1 MANNGPVKKVPERM
15 CTGCKVHK
23 PKKELIRVVKAPD
36 GEISVDFHGK
46 KSGRGAYVCND
57 LYYALMQMQ
66 EKLGCKGLFIH
77 VPPQSAMASEK
88 VAETLEICLQTILG

>member
-57 LYYALMQMQ
+57 ISCLEKAIKSRALERAFSCAIPAEIV
-66 EKLGCKGLFIH
+66 EKLREVLMKG
-77 VPPQSAMASEK
+77 E
-88 VAETLEICLQTILG
+88 

>member
-1 MANNGPVKKVPERM
+1 MPANNAPVKKVPLRM

-36 GEISVDFHGK
+36 GEISIDFHGK

-57 LYYALMQMQ
+57 ISCLEKVIKTRQLERAFSCAIPAEIV
-66 EKLGCKGLFIH
+66 EKLREELKKG
-77 VPPQSAMASEK
+77 E
-88 VAETLEICLQTILG
+88 

>member
-36 GEISVDFHGK
+36 GEISVDFHGE

-57 LYYALMQMQ
+57 ISCLEKAIKSRALERAFSCAIPTEIV
-66 EKLGCKGLFIH
+66 EKLREELKKG
-77 VPPQSAMASEK
+77 E
-88 VAETLEICLQTILG
+88 

>member
-23 PKKELIRVVKAPD
+23 PKKELIRVVKSPD
-36 GEISVDFHGK
+36 GEISIDFHGK

-57 LYYALMQMQ
+57 ISCLEKAIKSRALERAFSCAIPTEIV
-66 EKLGCKGLFIH
+66 EKLREELKKG
-77 VPPQSAMASEK
+77 E
-88 VAETLEICLQTILG
+88 

>member
-36 GEISVDFHGK
+36 GEISVDFHSK

-57 LYYALMQMQ
+57 ISCLEKAIKSRALERAFSCAIPAEIV
-66 EKLGCKGLFIH
+66 EKLREELKKG
-77 VPPQSAMASEK
+77 E
-88 VAETLEICLQTILG
+88 

>member
-57 LYYALMQMQ
+57 ISCLEKAIKYRALERAFSCAIPTEIV
-66 EKLGCKGLFIH
+66 EKLREELKKG
-77 VPPQSAMASEK
+77 E
-88 VAETLEICLQTILG
+88 

>member
-1 MANNGPVKKVPERM
+1 MPANNAPVKKVPLRM

-36 GEISVDFHGK
+36 GEISIDFHGK

-57 LYYALMQMQ
+57 ISCLEKAIKTRQLERAFSCAIPAEIV
-66 EKLGCKGLFIH
+66 EKLREELKKG
-77 VPPQSAMASEK
+77 E
-88 VAETLEICLQTILG
+88 

>member
-57 LYYALMQMQ
+57 ISCLEKAIKTRQLERAFSCAIPAEIV
-66 EKLGCKGLFIH
+66 EKLREELKKG
-77 VPPQSAMASEK
+77 E
-88 VAETLEICLQTILG
+88 

>member
-1 MANNGPVKKVPERM
+1 MPANNAPAKKVPLRM

-36 GEISVDFHGK
+36 GEISIDFHGK

-57 LYYALMQMQ
+57 ISCLEKAIKTRQLERAFSCAIPAEIV
-66 EKLGCKGLFIH
+66 EKLREELKKG
-77 VPPQSAMASEK
+77 E
-88 VAETLEICLQTILG
+88 

>member
-23 PKKELIRVVKAPD
+23 LKKELIRVVKAPD

-57 LYYALMQMQ
+57 ISCLEKAIKSRALERAFSCAIPTEIV
-66 EKLGCKGLFIH
+66 EKLREELKKG
-77 VPPQSAMASEK
+77 E
-88 VAETLEICLQTILG
+88 

>member
-57 LYYALMQMQ
+57 ISCLEKAIKSRAL
-66 EKLGCKGLFIH
+66 ERAFACASPDEIVEILREELKKG
-77 VPPQSAMASEK
+77 E
-88 VAETLEICLQTILG
+88 

>member
-57 LYYALMQMQ
+57 ISCLEKAIKSRALERAFSCAIPTEIV
-66 EKLGCKGLFIH
+66 EKLREELKKG
-77 VPPQSAMASEK
+77 E
-88 VAETLEICLQTILG
+88 

>member
-1 MANNGPVKKVPERM
+1 MPANNAPVKKVPLRM

-36 GEISVDFHGK
+36 GEISIDFNGK

-57 LYYALMQMQ
+57 ISCLEKAIKTRQLERAFSCALPAEIV
-66 EKLGCKGLFIH
+66 EKLREELKKG
-77 VPPQSAMASEK
+77 E
-88 VAETLEICLQTILG
+88 

>member
-36 GEISVDFHGK
+36 GEISVAFHGK
-46 KSGRGAYVCND
+46 KSGRGGYVCND
-57 LYYALMQMQ
+57 ISCLEKAIKSRALERAFSCAIPTEII
-66 EKLGCKGLFIH
+66 EKLREELKKG
-77 VPPQSAMASEK
+77 E
-88 VAETLEICLQTILG
+88 

>member
-1 MANNGPVKKVPERM
+1 MPNNGAVKKVPERM

-36 GEISVDFHGK
+36 GEISIDFHGK

-57 LYYALMQMQ
+57 ISCLEKAIKTRQLERAFSCAIPAEIV
-66 EKLGCKGLFIH
+66 EKLREELKKG
-77 VPPQSAMASEK
+77 E
-88 VAETLEICLQTILG
+88 

>member
-57 LYYALMQMQ
+57 ISCLEKAIKTRQLERAFSCAIPAEIV
-66 EKLGCKGLFIH
+66 EKLREELKQG
-77 VPPQSAMASEK
+77 E
-88 VAETLEICLQTILG
+88 